1 MAVDGFEDATVLLDY
16 STQDPDPVDVTDP
29 YAADQRWVYAT
40 GISSDSFDIEYR
52 PNASRAWVTVVS
64 DVSNG
69 VETMRRRPEGKYRV
83 TRSGNT
89 DQATIALL

>member
-1 MAVDGFEDATVLLDY
+1 MAVDGFADATILLDY
-16 STQDPDPVDVTDP
+16 STEDPDPVDVKDP

-52 PNASRAWVTVVS
+52 PNTDRSWVTVISGVS
-64 DVSNG
+64 SG
-69 VETMRRRPEGKYRV
+69 VQTMQRRPEGQYRV

-89 DQATIALL
+89 DQATIAFI